1 MTLRTDIVWRSCR
14 LSECMSDVIWPS
26 SNAGHGWP
34 DFQPCWNDRSVQFA
48 SYFALFWVC
57 TTPESAFLYCLLLFC
72 QGTRHFCGLWITE
85 LDIFFSVGKFLSD
98 IWSGTLAFFVGHFEK
113 CQIVRQVRQIS
124 TALRL
129 KKVWSKINVGWP
141 SHEQIGF

>member
-57 TTPESAFLYCLLLFC
+57 TTPESAFLYVCFC
-72 QGTRHFCGLWITE
+72 FAKAAAIFCGLRITE
-85 LDIFFSVGKFLSD
+85 LDIFFFRSENFCRTFGPAHWRFLSD
-98 IWSGTLAFFVGHFEK
+98 ILK
-113 CQIVRQVRQIS
+113 KKQVRRIS